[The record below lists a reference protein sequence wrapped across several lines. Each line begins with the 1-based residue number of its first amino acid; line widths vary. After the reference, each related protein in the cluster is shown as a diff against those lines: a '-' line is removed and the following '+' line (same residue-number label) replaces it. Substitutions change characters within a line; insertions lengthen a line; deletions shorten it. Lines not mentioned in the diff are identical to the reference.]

1 MGSAPASAGKESI
14 TDYGSLN
21 ELGEKLAAKRKGKL
35 VSAKARSTDGVV
47 FYEYQFEN
55 PLDMSLPRT
64 GPKNNKPTLG
74 VELYELCVNRGRLW
88 SVQATSNNVAFPA
101 HEQLFRDT
109 LASFFPR
116 L

>member
-1 MGSAPASAGKESI
+1 MLLRLDHKRP
-14 TDYGSLN
+14 
-21 ELGEKLAAKRKGKL
+21 RKGKL
-35 VSAKARSTDGVV
+35 VSARARSTDGII
-47 FYEYQFEN
+47 FYEFQFEN
-55 PLDMSLPRT
+55 PLDLSLPRT
-64 GPKNNKPTLG
+64 GPKNNKPTSG

-109 LASFFPR
+109 LASFLPR